1 MMGSVMIGFEMGDN
15 RSFITV
21 SSFGKSL
28 LKQLNLFEEAFI
40 LLRQRVS
47 SFSLTLSITTIV
59 LIKFFLKYNIF
70 IKSTRQISSKRYN
83 LK

>member
-1 MMGSVMIGFEMGDN
+1 MMGSVMIGFETDDN

-47 SFSLTLSITTIV
+47 SFSLTLSIITIV
-59 LIKFFLKYNIF
+59 LIKFYLKYNIF